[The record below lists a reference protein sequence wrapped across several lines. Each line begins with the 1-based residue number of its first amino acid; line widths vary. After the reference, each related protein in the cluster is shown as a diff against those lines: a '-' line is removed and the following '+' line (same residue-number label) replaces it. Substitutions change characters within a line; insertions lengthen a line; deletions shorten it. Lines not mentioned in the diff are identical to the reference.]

1 MPKHY
6 AMDAN
11 GVNGTEQPTVI
22 QNINSNFPTSN
33 APNYSPCVLV
43 INAAAGGYDP
53 VPGTNLVALQCQGS
67 GTGPAII
74 GQTQDP
80 LGGGLGGGVGV
91 AGYSQ
96 ITFSELPG
104 PGQVGT
110 PFSESFE
117 ETAKHGVAGVL
128 GMCQAGPGVMGI
140 GADAANPGGTA
151 GFQFSTVAAG
161 FGVLATGGASCAA
174 IHIPPQGGDL
184 PVNYVAQPPGAG
196 LVALAGNPAIVPD
209 QTITTGTG
217 VFSLGTETAN
227 GFPAG
232 RGGVFGSGGKP
243 APSGDWF
250 STSNLAQVQLLPSVD
265 PNTVVPPA
273 GRIGDLYVSF
283 IQAKK
288 VTSMYMCTADG
299 DGINIAATWTLFQ
312 TSGSITAF

>member
-33 APNYSPCVLV
+33 APTYSPCVLV

-151 GFQFSTVAAG
+151 DSSFLWS
-161 FGVLATGGASCAA
+161 
-174 IHIPPQGGDL
+174 
-184 PVNYVAQPPGAG
+184 PPGSACWPRAELRAQQYTFPPRAG
-196 LVALAGNPAIVPD
+196 IYP
-209 QTITTGTG
+209 
-217 VFSLGTETAN
+217 
-227 GFPAG
+227 
-232 RGGVFGSGGKP
+232 
-243 APSGDWF
+243 
-250 STSNLAQVQLLPSVD
+250 
-265 PNTVVPPA
+265 
-273 GRIGDLYVSF
+273 
-283 IQAKK
+283 
-288 VTSMYMCTADG
+288 
-299 DGINIAATWTLFQ
+299 
-312 TSGSITAF
+312 